1 MIKNPLSSPRST
13 FNLQNKPYFQS
24 ELCRMLYTFIKYATI
39 SQSESLRLVSLHEE
53 SNLRHSDSALRYSI
67 IEPQNFIY
75 DTCILLGSAM
85 SIASCFVDRIKK
97 MLSFKL
103 GKEIEKDLWGLS
115 NFSSRRKNVFFLPSL
130 KLTIF
135 LILFKTAAVKNFKP
149 SKFTNQ
155 QSPQSAIVYNWNSS
169 AGRI

>member
-1 MIKNPLSSPRST
+1 MIKNPISSPRST

-39 SQSESLRLVSLHEE
+39 SQSESWRLVSLHEE
-53 SNLRHSDSALRYSI
+53 SNLRHSDSALRYST

-75 DTCILLGSAM
+75 DTCILLGPAM
-85 SIASCFVDRIKK
+85 SIGPCFVDRIKN

-115 NFSSRRKNVFFLPSL
+115 NFSTRRKTSFFYR
-130 KLTIF
+130 
-135 LILFKTAAVKNFKP
+135 A
-149 SKFTNQ
+149 
-155 QSPQSAIVYNWNSS
+155 
-169 AGRI
+169 

>member
-1 MIKNPLSSPRST
+1 
-13 FNLQNKPYFQS
+13 
-24 ELCRMLYTFIKYATI
+24 MLYTFIKYATI

-53 SNLRHSDSALRYSI
+53 SNLRHSDSALRYST

>member
-39 SQSESLRLVSLHEE
+39 SQSESLRLVILHEE

-97 MLSFKL
+97 MLSFKIC
-103 GKEIEKDLWGLS
+103 KEIEKDLWGLS
-115 NFSSRRKNVFFLPSL
+115 NFSTRRKTSFFYR
-130 KLTIF
+130 
-135 LILFKTAAVKNFKP
+135 A
-149 SKFTNQ
+149 
-155 QSPQSAIVYNWNSS
+155 
-169 AGRI
+169 

>member
-67 IEPQNFIY
+67 TEPQNFIY

-97 MLSFKL
+97 MLSFKR

-115 NFSSRRKNVFFLPSL
+115 NFSTRRKTSFFYR
-130 KLTIF
+130 
-135 LILFKTAAVKNFKP
+135 A
-149 SKFTNQ
+149 
-155 QSPQSAIVYNWNSS
+155 
-169 AGRI
+169 